1 MRSVTHI
8 THGPDPARSLELAMT
23 LLRLIP
29 LALRSALLMAA
40 GAGLIA
46 APFAL
51 ELSAA
56 ALVTAVGI
64 GGIMVALAVAGT
76 DSSGRGTLPV
86 SAQAVYDRGI
96 ALGLLLTALIFAGAS
111 ETEAAL
117 MFGIAGGAALVVTS
131 ITRYS
136 ARPA

>member
-1 MRSVTHI
+1 
-8 THGPDPARSLELAMT
+8 MT
-23 LLRLIP
+23 LVRLIP
-29 LALRSALLMAA
+29 LALRSGLLMAA

-46 APFAL
+46 APFVL
-51 ELSAA
+51 GLDAA
-56 ALVTAVGI
+56 AMVTAVAI
-64 GGIMVALAVAGT
+64 GGVMVALAVAGT

-96 ALGLLLTALIFAGAS
+96 ALGLLLTAILFGAAS

-117 MFGIAGGAALVVTS
+117 VFGIAGAAALIVTT

-136 ARPA
+136 ARPV

>member
-1 MRSVTHI
+1 
-8 THGPDPARSLELAMT
+8 MT
-23 LLRLIP
+23 VLRLIP
-29 LALRSALLMAA
+29 LALRSGLLMVA

-51 ELSAA
+51 GFEAA

-76 DSSGRGTLPV
+76 DSNGRGTLPV
-86 SAQAVYDRGI
+86 SAQAAYDRGI
-96 ALGLLLTALIFAGAS
+96 AVGLLLTAVVFGAAN
-111 ETEAAL
+111 EAEAAIV
-117 MFGIAGGAALVVTS
+117 FAIAGVAALIVTS

>member
-1 MRSVTHI
+1 
-8 THGPDPARSLELAMT
+8 MT
-23 LLRLIP
+23 FVRLIP
-29 LALRSALLMAA
+29 LALRSGLLMLA

-46 APFAL
+46 APFVLAL
-51 ELSAA
+51 DAA

-64 GGIMVALAVAGT
+64 GGTMVALAVAGT

-96 ALGLLLTALIFAGAS
+96 AAGLMLTALIFGAAD

-117 MFGIAGGAALVVTS
+117 MFGIAGAAALIVTS

-136 ARPA
+136 ARPV

>member
-1 MRSVTHI
+1 
-8 THGPDPARSLELAMT
+8 MT
-23 LLRLIP
+23 VLRLIP
-29 LALRSALLMAA
+29 LALRSGLLMIA

-51 ELSAA
+51 GVDAA
-56 ALVTAVGI
+56 ALVTSVGI

-96 ALGLLLTALIFAGAS
+96 ALGLLLTALIFGAAN
-111 ETEAAL
+111 ETEAAV
-117 MFGIAGGAALVVTS
+117 MFGIAGAAALIVTS

-136 ARPA
+136 ARPV

>member
-1 MRSVTHI
+1 
-8 THGPDPARSLELAMT
+8 MT

-29 LALRSALLMAA
+29 LALRSGLLMVA

-51 ELSAA
+51 ELDAA

-64 GGIMVALAVAGT
+64 GGIMIALAVSGT

-96 ALGLLLTALIFAGAS
+96 AVGLLLTAAIFAVAG

-117 MFGIAGGAALVVTS
+117 MFGIAGAAALIVTS

>member
-1 MRSVTHI
+1 VIDVTHRL
-8 THGPDPARSLELAMT
+8 GLPRSLESVMT
-23 LLRLIP
+23 VVRLIP
-29 LALRSALLMAA
+29 LALRSGLLMAA

-51 ELSAA
+51 GLDAA
-56 ALVTAVGI
+56 AMVTAVAI

-96 ALGLLLTALIFAGAS
+96 ALGLVLTALLFGVADQ
-111 ETEAAL
+111 TEAAL
-117 MFGIAGGAALVVTS
+117 VFGIAGVAALIVTT

-136 ARPA
+136 ARPV

>member
-1 MRSVTHI
+1 
-8 THGPDPARSLELAMT
+8 MT
-23 LLRLIP
+23 FLRLIP
-29 LALRSALLMAA
+29 LALRSGLLMVA

-51 ELSAA
+51 GLDAA

-96 ALGLLLTALIFAGAS
+96 AVGLLLTAVIFAAAS

-117 MFGIAGGAALVVTS
+117 MFGIAGAAALIVTS

-136 ARPA
+136 ARPI

>member
-1 MRSVTHI
+1 MSHI
-8 THGPDPARSLELAMT
+8 TQRAGGGRSLERAMT

-29 LALRSALLMAA
+29 LALRSGLLMVA

-46 APFAL
+46 EPFAL
-51 ELSAA
+51 ELDAA

-96 ALGLLLTALIFAGAS
+96 AVGLLLTALIFAAAS

-117 MFGIAGGAALVVTS
+117 MFGIAGAAALIVTS

-136 ARPA
+136 ARPV

>member
-1 MRSVTHI
+1 
-8 THGPDPARSLELAMT
+8 MT
-23 LLRLIP
+23 VVRLIP
-29 LALRSALLMAA
+29 LALRSGLLMVA

-46 APFAL
+46 APFVL
-51 ELSAA
+51 ELDAA

-64 GGIMVALAVAGT
+64 GGVMVALAVAGT

-96 ALGLLLTALIFAGAS
+96 AAGLLLTAVLFGAADQ
-111 ETEAAL
+111 TEAAL
-117 MFGIAGGAALVVTS
+117 TFGIAGAAALIVTT

-136 ARPA
+136 ARPV

>member
-1 MRSVTHI
+1 
-8 THGPDPARSLELAMT
+8 MT
-23 LLRLIP
+23 FVRLIP
-29 LALRSALLMAA
+29 LALRSGLLMLA

-46 APFAL
+46 APFVLAL
-51 ELSAA
+51 DAA

-64 GGIMVALAVAGT
+64 GGIMVALAVSGT

-96 ALGLLLTALIFAGAS
+96 AAGLMLTALIFGAADQ
-111 ETEAAL
+111 TEAAL
-117 MFGIAGGAALVVTS
+117 MFGIAGAAALIVTS

>member
-1 MRSVTHI
+1 
-8 THGPDPARSLELAMT
+8 MT

-29 LALRSALLMAA
+29 LALRSGLLMVA
-40 GAGLIA
+40 GAGLIV

-51 ELSAA
+51 ALDAA

-64 GGIMVALAVAGT
+64 GGIMIALAVSGT

-96 ALGLLLTALIFAGAS
+96 AIGLLLTALIFGAAS

-117 MFGIAGGAALVVTS
+117 MFGIAGAAALVVTS

>member
-1 MRSVTHI
+1 MSHI
-8 THGPDPARSLELAMT
+8 TQRAGGGRSLERAMT

-29 LALRSALLMAA
+29 LALRSGLLMVA

-51 ELSAA
+51 ELDAA

-96 ALGLLLTALIFAGAS
+96 AVGLLLTALIFAAAS

-117 MFGIAGGAALVVTS
+117 MFGIAGAAALIVTS